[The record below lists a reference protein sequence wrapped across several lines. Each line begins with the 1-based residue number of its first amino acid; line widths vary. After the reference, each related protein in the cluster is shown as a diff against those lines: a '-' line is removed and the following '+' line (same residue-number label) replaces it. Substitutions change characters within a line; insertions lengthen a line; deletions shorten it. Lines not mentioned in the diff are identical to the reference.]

1 MTITRVGVV
10 GCGLMGSGISEACAR
25 GGYTVIVRE
34 VSDELLAKG
43 LSRIEQSMQ
52 RGAQRGKL
60 AGDEAKV
67 ARARITG
74 TTCLEDLA
82 EVDLILEA
90 VVEHMRLKQEVF
102 TARDRQCPRST
113 MFDSNTP

>member
-10 GCGLMGSGISEACAR
+10 GCGLMVSGISEACAR

-52 RGAQRGKL
+52 RGKL
-60 AGDEAKV
+60 AGDEAKA
-67 ARARITG
+67 ARARVTG
-74 TTCLEDLA
+74 TTRLEDLA

-90 VVEHMRLKQEVF
+90 VIENMLLKQQVF
-102 TARDRQCPRST
+102 REL
-113 MFDSNTP
+113 